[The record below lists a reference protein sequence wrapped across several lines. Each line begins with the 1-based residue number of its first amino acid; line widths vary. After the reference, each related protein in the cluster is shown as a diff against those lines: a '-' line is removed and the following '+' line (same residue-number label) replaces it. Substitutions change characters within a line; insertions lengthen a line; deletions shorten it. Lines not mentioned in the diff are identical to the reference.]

1 MNIFS
6 NESQSET
13 IEKTARKKVLQTP
26 LSNNKTHSRVSLCLS
41 FFVGHFTPILP
52 QANLEHKKTNPNR
65 LVFLGKFGRHDRI

>member
-52 QANLEHKKTNPNR
+52 SFYPKQIWSIKKPT
-65 LVFLGKFGRHDRI
+65 LTGWFF